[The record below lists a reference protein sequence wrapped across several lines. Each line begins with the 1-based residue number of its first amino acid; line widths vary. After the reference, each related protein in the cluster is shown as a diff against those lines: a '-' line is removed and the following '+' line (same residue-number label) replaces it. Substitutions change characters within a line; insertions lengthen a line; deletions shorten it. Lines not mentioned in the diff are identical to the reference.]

1 MGCVGGHT
9 LALGRCGAAAVGS
22 RRGAGATQRPSARA
36 PQRPLWPTLPAARIL
51 DGRRWGIPLGR
62 DGPTVGRRGIK
73 EYRAGEA
80 LTLIAQDREGK
91 ALVCP
96 SCGAAKV
103 ARTPK
108 RGGKGHDQEAGRIS
122 LHCDACGRNASY
134 LARTDLPPPERTPV
148 PKH

>member
-1 MGCVGGHT
+1 M
-9 LALGRCGAAAVGS
+9 
-22 RRGAGATQRPSARA
+22 
-36 PQRPLWPTLPAARIL
+36 
-51 DGRRWGIPLGR
+51 
-62 DGPTVGRRGIK
+62 GRRGIK

-108 RGGKGHDQEAGRIS
+108 RGGKGHDHEAGRIS